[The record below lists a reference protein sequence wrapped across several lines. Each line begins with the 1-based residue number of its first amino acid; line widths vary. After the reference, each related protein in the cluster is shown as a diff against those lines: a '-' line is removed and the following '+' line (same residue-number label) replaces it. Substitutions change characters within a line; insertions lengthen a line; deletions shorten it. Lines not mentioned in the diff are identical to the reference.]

1 MNKENLYKS
10 LAALLVCTIA
20 SLNGICQGKEAKITY
35 ASFTVNQ
42 VDKKIAIDW
51 VTNSKASVNY
61 FEIQRSLD
69 GKDFT
74 TIALIMGP
82 DPKKPDG
89 DCYECFDKPL
99 SKKKSY
105 FYRLKHVDVDGEVEI
120 SETKML
126 ALK

>member
-10 LAALLVCTIA
+10 LAALLVCTIV
-20 SLNGICQGKEAKITY
+20 SLNGICQVKEAKITY

-42 VDKKIAIDW
+42 VNKKIAIDW
-51 VTNSKASVNY
+51 VTNSKATANY

-69 GKDFT
+69 GKNFT
-74 TIALIMGP
+74 TIALVMGP
-82 DPKKPDG
+82 DPQKPDG

-99 SKKKSY
+99 TKKQNC
-105 FYRLKHVDVDGEVEI
+105 FYRLRHIDVDGEVEV

-126 ALK
+126 AIK